1 MVLLMGYFIHKKYRN
16 QDDAYG
22 EMSDEEDDEL
32 KRKGLVRICSVPV
45 AVVSVI
51 VFILT
56 ENITSHG
63 TD

>member
-22 EMSDEEDDEL
+22 EMSDEEDEEL

-45 AVVSVI
+45 AVVC
-51 VFILT
+51 VFFFIMT

>member
-22 EMSDEEDDEL
+22 EMSDEEDEEL

>member
-22 EMSDEEDDEL
+22 EMSDEEDEEL

-51 VFILT
+51 VFIMT
-56 ENITSHG
+56 EKITYHG
-63 TD
+63 TE

>member
-22 EMSDEEDDEL
+22 EMSDEEDEEL

-51 VFILT
+51 VFILP